1 MGLHRGFVVTK
12 LDTKERP
19 MNRKCRTSNRVREI
33 RKLMD
38 SITQLS
44 PFEKRILE
52 LFKMGVQKVDKRA
65 FKLLKKRL
73 GTRRRA
79 IKKHQKIQ
87 DTIKLLKTSTKKDK
101 KKN

>member
-1 MGLHRGFVVTK
+1 
-12 LDTKERP
+12 
-19 MNRKCRTSNRVREI
+19 
-33 RKLMD
+33 
-38 SITQLS
+38 LS
-44 PFEKRILE
+44 PFEKRVLE

-87 DTIKLLKTSTKKDK
+87 DTIKLLKTTTKKDK
-101 KKN
+101 KESKKKN

>member
-1 MGLHRGFVVTK
+1 MSQPSTDCVLSYPLGLHKGFVVTK
-12 LDTKERP
+12 LDNKERP
-19 MNRKCRTSNRVREI
+19 MNRKARTSNRVREI

-38 SITQLS
+38 SVTQLS

-79 IKKHQKIQ
+79 IKKH
-87 DTIKLLKTSTKKDK
+87 
-101 KKN
+101 